1 MNGTRARRRVPEHV
15 STQIR
20 KVEPVG
26 GDMVRLYFA
35 IERDGTWDDQ
45 VTVLMPSASIPAAS
59 GFAVTSAREISAE
72 AAGVVPQTA
81 H

>member
-1 MNGTRARRRVPEHV
+1 MKRVPEHV

-35 IERDGTWDDQ
+35 IERNGTWDDQ
-45 VTVLMPSASIPAAS
+45 VTVLMPSACIAS
-59 GFAVTSAREISAE
+59 SFKFAVASAQEIANETE
-72 AAGVVPQTA
+72 ATQGTA

>member
-1 MNGTRARRRVPEHV
+1 MTARASRQRRVPEYV

-35 IERDGTWDDQ
+35 IEREGAWDDQ
-45 VTVLMPSASIPAAS
+45 CTVLMPSASVPDAM
-59 GFAVTSAREISAE
+59 GFAATSVREIAVE
-72 AAGVVPQTA
+72 AAGGSA
-81 H
+81 HH

>member
-1 MNGTRARRRVPEHV
+1 MKQRQRRVPEHV

-35 IERDGTWDDQ
+35 IEREGAWDDQ
-45 VTVLMPSASIPAAS
+45 VTILMPSASMESAF
-59 GFAVTSAREISAE
+59 GFAVTSAREISIE
-72 AAGVVPQTA
+72 AAAVVTS

>member
-1 MNGTRARRRVPEHV
+1 MAKRVPEHF

-26 GDMVRLYFA
+26 CDVVRLYFA
-35 IERDGTWDDQ
+35 VERGGAWDDKF
-45 VTVLMPSASIPAAS
+45 TVLTPTSAIKPSFN
-59 GFAVTSAREISAE
+59 FAVTSAREIAIE
-72 AAGVVPQTA
+72 AAAMVEATT